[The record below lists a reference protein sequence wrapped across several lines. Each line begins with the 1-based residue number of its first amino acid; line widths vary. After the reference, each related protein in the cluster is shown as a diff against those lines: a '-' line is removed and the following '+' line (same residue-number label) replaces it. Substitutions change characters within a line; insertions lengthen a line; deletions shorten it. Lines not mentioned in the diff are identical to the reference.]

1 MAADLRLVANTAER
15 HPDELAIERARDRL
29 ADRGLARAGRPD
41 QREDRARAL
50 VLLDPALLAQLADG
64 EVLDDAVLDVLQ
76 PVVVGVEDL
85 TSVLRVEALLRRLA
99 PRHGEEPVEVRA
111 DHLRLG
117 ALLAHALEARELS
130 LSLLANVLGQVELL
144 ELLPVLLDHGSVVVA
159 ELLADR
165 VHLAP
170 QDVLAL
176 LLLRAFLDVLADALP
191 HLQGGEHF
199 ALQLGREL
207 QPLAQVQRL
216 EQAEL
221 LLERDVGRVADRV
234 RKRSGIA
241 DRAQEGR
248 DAAVVAAVVEDLLDD
263 RAVLG
268 PELAELRV
276 PLLGVGVVLDLDA
289 QLAARV
295 ALGRAQDAAMEAVQ
309 HDRAAAAGQPDR
321 LDDLGNGADGRVLVL
336 VVRDEEDVLLVSGVH
351 RQRDGHVREDDGVL
365 QRDQQQLHESLL
377 D

>member
-1 MAADLRLVANTAER
+1 M
-15 HPDELAIERARDRL
+15 
-29 ADRGLARAGRPD
+29 
-41 QREDRARAL
+41 
-50 VLLDPALLAQLADG
+50 
-64 EVLDDAVLDVLQ
+64 
-76 PVVVGVEDL
+76 
-85 TSVLRVEALLRRLA
+85 
-99 PRHGEEPVEVRA
+99 
-111 DHLRLG
+111 
-117 ALLAHALEARELS
+117 
-130 LSLLANVLGQVELL
+130 LGQVELL
-144 ELLPVLLDHGSVVVA
+144 ELLPVLLDHGGVVVA

-170 QDVLAL
+170 EDVLAL

-191 HLQGGEHF
+191 HLQGGEHL
-199 ALQLGREL
+199 ALQLVREL
-207 QPLAQVQRL
+207 EPLAEVERL

-221 LLERDVGRVADRV
+221 LLERDVRRVADRV
-234 RKRSGIA
+234 RERSGIA
-241 DRAQEGR
+241 DRAQEGC

-268 PELAELRV
+268 SELAELRV
-276 PLLGVGVVLDLDA
+276 PLLGVGVLLDLDT

-309 HDRAAAAGQPDR
+309 HDRAAAAGQADR
-321 LDDLGNGADGRVLVL
+321 LDDLGNGADGRVFVL
-336 VVRDEEDVLLVSGVH
+336 VVRDEEDALLVGGVD